1 MASFPRIG
9 RTQEWNRGRRAQVVS
24 VTRSTVYSCLLNC
37 ILGIGF
43 GLYFCEM
50 CSALRLAAGKPIPK
64 NGFVFSRRSCKTLR
78 EAVGPND
85 CEFPGSGSWHTLA
98 LRN

>member
-9 RTQEWNRGRRAQVVS
+9 RTQEWNRGRRSRVVR
-24 VTRSTVYSCLLNC
+24 VTRSTVYCCLLNC

-43 GLYFCEM
+43 GLYSCEM
-50 CSALRLAAGKPIPK
+50 CALIWLEALEPIPK
-64 NGFVFSRRSCKTLR
+64 NGFVFSWKKCETLR
-78 EAVGPND
+78 EGVGLNN
-85 CEFPGSGSWHTLA
+85 CEFPVSGGWHTLA